1 MHGGVM
7 YSMMIIVNNTILHIV
22 KFLREYLVVWLVGSL
37 FPDQG
42 LNLGHSS
49 ENPES

>member
-1 MHGGVM
+1 M
-7 YSMMIIVNNTILHIV
+7 YSMMIIVNNTILHIL
-22 KFLREYLVVWLVGSL
+22 KFLGEYFFFFLVVWLVGSQ

-42 LNLGHSS
+42 LNLDHSS